1 MTFPAP
7 PGGVTK
13 EIVSQ
18 TPARRYQRR
27 EIAAPLAVLVRGH
40 LLHGLTTNIG
50 EGGLGA
56 ALPRAVAIGEKVIV
70 SLELLDLVIL
80 ASVRYHDGFLH
91 GLEFHLIGP
100 RQQTLLKELCGA
112 NTVHSSR

>member
-1 MTFPAP
+1 MA
-7 PGGVTK
+7 
-13 EIVSQ
+13 Q
-18 TPARRYQRR
+18 TPSRRYKRR
-27 EIAAPLAVLVRGH
+27 ELAAPLAVLVRGR

-70 SLELLDLVIL
+70 NLELLDLVLL

-91 GLEFHLIGP
+91 GFEFHLIGP
-100 RQQTLLKELCGA
+100 RQQTLLKELCAGRA
-112 NTVHSSR
+112 ARGS